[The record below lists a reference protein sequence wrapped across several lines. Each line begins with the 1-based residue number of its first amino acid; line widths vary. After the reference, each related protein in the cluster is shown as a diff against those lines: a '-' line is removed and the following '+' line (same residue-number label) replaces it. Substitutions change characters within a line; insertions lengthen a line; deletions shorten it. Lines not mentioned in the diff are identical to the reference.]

1 MTRRRRRKHEKR
13 RRHRSQPAWGS
24 HHSLI
29 TGAGVTAGAVLGLAS
44 PAMATDWVV
53 NNTLGGGD
61 NACVQPTDCTL
72 RDAVYNANLNAGF
85 DTIHFASGLSGTIT
99 LDGSEIAVNTGNLGI
114 YGPGARVL
122 TVSGANTSR
131 IFNASGV
138 DLAVSGLTLT
148 GGSTGGY
155 GGAINETGGSLTVV
169 DSTISGNTAAVDGG
183 ALYAGS
189 GTFGLL
195 RSTVTGNTGG
205 GVRTRYDTDAIRE
218 STISVNPGKGF
229 FPSHGMAHVYNSTIA
244 SNANEGIY
252 AFHESGGVYLISD
265 VLADAG
271 VSNDINGS
279 LTTFSAGFSLI
290 ETPGSTGFT
299 TTNPNITGVD
309 PSLGPL
315 ANNGG
320 PTDTNRPSNTSVL
333 LDKGS
338 GTLSDQRGQP
348 RPFDIASIPS
358 AVGGNGADIGAV
370 ELQAADLA
378 GPPPAGGS
386 GPATGAPGKKK
397 CKKKK
402 HKSAAQI
409 AKKCKKK
416 K

>member
-1 MTRRRRRKHEKR
+1 MSHRRRRMRQER
-13 RRHRSQPAWGS
+13 RRQHSERPSRRIGRSV
-24 HHSLI
+24 I
-29 TGAGVTAGAVLGLAS
+29 TGAGVTAGAVLGFAS

-61 NACVQPTDCTL
+61 LNCAQPTDCTL
-72 RDAVYNANLNAGF
+72 RDAVYNANMNAGF

-114 YGPGARVL
+114 YGPGARLL
-122 TVSGANTSR
+122 TISGGGSSR
-131 IFNASGV
+131 IFNDSGV

-148 GGSTGGY
+148 GGNTSGY
-155 GGAINETGGSLTVV
+155 GGAISETSGSLTVL
-169 DSTISGNTAAVDGG
+169 DSTISGNTAGAEG
-183 ALYAGS
+183 ALYAGY
-189 GTFGLL
+189 GTFGLQ
-195 RSTVTGNTGG
+195 RSTVTANTGG
-205 GVRTRYDTDAIRE
+205 GVRTRHSTDTIRD
-218 STISVNPGKGF
+218 STISVNPGIGIHSSF
-229 FPSHGMAHVYNSTIA
+229 GVAHIYNSTIA
-244 SNANEGIY
+244 ANQNEGVY
-252 AFHESGGVYLISD
+252 AFTENVSLVSD

-271 VSNDINGS
+271 VSNDINGTS
-279 LTTFSAGFSLI
+279 SSFSAGFSLI

-320 PTDTNRPSNTSVL
+320 PTDTNRPSNTSAL

-338 GTLSDQRGQP
+338 GTLNDQRGQP
-348 RPFDIASIPS
+348 RPFDIAGVPS

-378 GPPPAGGS
+378 PPPSGG
-386 GPATGAPGKKK
+386 GPAPATSAPGKK